1 MTMKIA
7 DAAPDEAQLV
17 EISLQLSE
25 ILAESSM
32 DASPPAL
39 ALDATYLEVA
49 RTMLATLTE
58 SVAASTSGKL
68 GLTRQQLETYL
79 DFDPDFLDTAKD
91 MLRDFIGKTE
101 ASRNR

>member
-1 MTMKIA
+1 
-7 DAAPDEAQLV
+7 
-17 EISLQLSE
+17 
-25 ILAESSM
+25 
-32 DASPPAL
+32 
-39 ALDATYLEVA
+39 
-49 RTMLATLTE
+49 MLATLTE
-58 SVAASTSGKL
+58 SVAASTSGEF